1 METIPVTDNHI
12 HVDPIHGEGPVAV
25 ATKFKRAG
33 GSVMISPNKPTWTV
47 GESCTFKEAM
57 ELGIKYVDTI
67 NTETDIKAF
76 AVVGAHPAELSRRVK
91 EGLDLEKG
99 EKIMRGALET
109 AQKLVLDGRAVG
121 IGEVG
126 RPHYEVSTEELQVH
140 NRLINYAM
148 ELAKDANCPVQLH
161 TETSGPAEFK
171 EFAKMADEAGL
182 KRSQV
187 IKHFSGPMVLD
198 EENHGLT
205 PSLIATRDVVT
216 EGVEKLHSK
225 LSNGKLNFIMET
237 DYMDDLSRP
246 GAVLGPKT
254 VPRRTRELLEKGII
268 TEDEA
273 YRIHVENVERIYH
286 VDLGF

>member
-1 METIPVTDNHI
+1 MEDIPVTDNHI

-91 EGLDLEKG
+91 EGLGLEKG

-216 EGVEKLHSK
+216 EGVEKLHLK

>member
-1 METIPVTDNHI
+1 MEDIPVTDNHI